1 MKKKVNIFVRT
12 PIYTVK
18 PPILRNVMGV
28 YINDADI
35 QRCLWGGAKVEEVF
49 TNGVT
54 FSLNL
59 TNYNK
64 INDPALLEKQ
74 NNNTVSKPVVAPKVA
89 EVKETTTIAK
99 DEVKIETVKEK
110 VDPIKGRPI
119 DVQLVDKNNKP
130 IHKPTTDSNKKE
142 KANDQTKNEIN
153 VETNKDKEVLD
164 SVSKKISEKVV
175 AASKKGAEEKDTKN
189 KVIDEKAPADIVE
202 DKDKK

>member
-28 YINDADI
+28 YINDGDI

-49 TNGVT
+49 ANGVT

-59 TNYNK
+59 SNYNK

-74 NNNTVSKPVVAPKVA
+74 NTQAVSQPVVAPKVA

-99 DEVKIETVKEK
+99 DEVKIEDIKEK
-110 VDPIKGRPI
+110 IDPVKGRPI
-119 DVQLVDKNNKP
+119 EARLVDENNKP
-130 IHKPTTDSNKKE
+130 IHKPTTNLNKKE
-142 KANDQTKNEIN
+142 KANDQSKNKID
-153 VETNKDKEVLD
+153 VESNKDKEVLD

-175 AASKKGAEEKDTKN
+175 AASKKGAEEKDTKT
-189 KVIDEKAPADIVE
+189 KVIDEDAPADKVE
-202 DKDKK
+202 NKDKK

>member
-28 YINDADI
+28 YINDGDI

-49 TNGVT
+49 ANGVT

-59 TNYNK
+59 SNYNK

-74 NNNTVSKPVVAPKVA
+74 NTQAVSQPVVAPKVA

-99 DEVKIETVKEK
+99 DEVKIEDIKEK
-110 VDPIKGRPI
+110 IDPVKGRPI
-119 DVQLVDKNNKP
+119 EARLVDENNKP
-130 IHKPTTDSNKKE
+130 IHKPTTNLNKKE
-142 KANDQTKNEIN
+142 KANDQTKNKID
-153 VETNKDKEVLD
+153 VESNKDKEVLD

-189 KVIDEKAPADIVE
+189 EVIDENAPADKVE
-202 DKDKK
+202 NKDKK

>member
-18 PPILRNVMGV
+18 PPILRNIMGV
-28 YINDADI
+28 YINDGDI

-49 TNGVT
+49 ANGVT

-74 NNNTVSKPVVAPKVA
+74 NKNTVSQPVVAPKVE
-89 EVKETTTIAK
+89 EVKETTTIAN
-99 DEVKIETVKEK
+99 DEVKIETVEEK
-110 VDPIKGRPI
+110 IDPVKGRPI
-119 DVQLVDKNNKP
+119 EARLVDENNKP
-130 IHKPTTDSNKKE
+130 IYKPLINLNKKE
-142 KANDQTKNEIN
+142 KANDQTKNKTN
-153 VETNKDKEVLD
+153 VENNEDKEVLD
-164 SVSKKISEKVV
+164 SVAKKISEKVV
-175 AASKKGAEEKDTKN
+175 AVSKKGAEEKDAKTK
-189 KVIDEKAPADIVE
+189 VVDEDAPANIVE

>member
-28 YINDADI
+28 YMNDGDI

-49 TNGVT
+49 ANGVT

-59 TNYNK
+59 SNYNK

-74 NNNTVSKPVVAPKVA
+74 NNNTVSQPVVAPKVA

-99 DEVKIETVKEK
+99 DEVKIETVEEK
-110 VDPIKGRPI
+110 VDPVKGRPI
-119 DVQLVDKNNKP
+119 EARLVDENNKP
-130 IHKPTTDSNKKE
+130 IHKPTTNSNKKE
-142 KANDQTKNEIN
+142 NANDQTKNKIDAEN
-153 VETNKDKEVLD
+153 NKDKEVLD

-175 AASKKGAEEKDTKN
+175 AASKKGAEEK
-189 KVIDEKAPADIVE
+189 APADIVE

>member
-28 YINDADI
+28 YINDGDI

-49 TNGVT
+49 ANGVT

-59 TNYNK
+59 SNYNK
-64 INDPALLEKQ
+64 VNDPALLEKQ
-74 NNNTVSKPVVAPKVA
+74 NKNTVSQPVVAPKVA
-89 EVKETTTIAK
+89 EVKETTTIVK
-99 DEVKIETVKEK
+99 DEVKIETVEEK
-110 VDPIKGRPI
+110 VDPVKGRPI
-119 DVQLVDKNNKP
+119 EARLVDENNKP
-130 IHKPTTDSNKKE
+130 IHKPTTNSNKKE
-142 KANDQTKNEIN
+142 KANDQTKNKIDAEN
-153 VETNKDKEVLD
+153 NKDKEVLD

-175 AASKKGAEEKDTKN
+175 AASKKGAEEK
-189 KVIDEKAPADIVE
+189 APADIVE

>member
-28 YINDADI
+28 YMNDGDI

-59 TNYNK
+59 SNYNK
-64 INDPALLEKQ
+64 VNDPALLEKQ
-74 NNNTVSKPVVAPKVA
+74 NNNIVSQPVVAPKVT

-99 DEVKIETVKEK
+99 DEIKIEDVKEK
-110 VDPIKGRPI
+110 IDPVKGRPI
-119 DVQLVDKNNKP
+119 EARLVDENNKP
-130 IHKPTTDSNKKE
+130 IHKPTTNSNKKE
-142 KANDQTKNEIN
+142 KDNEQTKNKID
-153 VETNKDKEVLD
+153 VENNKDKEVLD

-175 AASKKGAEEKDTKN
+175 AASKKGAEEKDNKN
-189 KVIDEKAPADIVE
+189 KSIDAKAPADIVE
-202 DKDKK
+202 DKEKK

>member
-28 YINDADI
+28 YMNDGDI

-49 TNGVT
+49 ANGVT

-59 TNYNK
+59 SNYNK

-74 NNNTVSKPVVAPKVA
+74 NNNTVSQPVVAPKVA

-99 DEVKIETVKEK
+99 DEVKIDPVEEK
-110 VDPIKGRPI
+110 VDPVKGRPI
-119 DVQLVDKNNKP
+119 EARLVDENNKP
-130 IHKPTTDSNKKE
+130 IHKPTTNSNKKE
-142 KANDQTKNEIN
+142 KANDQT
-153 VETNKDKEVLD
+153 KDKEVLD

-175 AASKKGAEEKDTKN
+175 AVSKKGAEEKDNKN
-189 KVIDEKAPADIVE
+189 EVIDENAPADIVE